1 MITPLDI
8 ENKKFSKKTFNGYD
22 PEEVDIFLD
31 DLTKHSIELIM
42 KNILFFLNQKFNYK
56 IKMLISKSKF
66 NQQNDDKVSLD
77 KIENLINIDFAHIK
91 NNKLIVEIKSHREG
105 HK

>member
-1 MITPLDI
+1 MAKIIL
-8 ENKKFSKKTFNGYD
+8 
-22 PEEVDIFLD
+22 IFLD
-31 DLTKHSIELIM
+31 DLTKHSVELIM
-42 KNILFFLNQKFNYK
+42 KNIWFFLNQKFNYK

-91 NNKLIVEIKSHREG
+91 NNKLIVKIKSHREG